1 MLRYVA
7 SRLVALIGTLLVT
20 SFVVFGGLYI
30 SPGGPIAYL
39 TGGRSVTP
47 EQLAAIREQYRLDEP
62 FIARYG
68 AWLGD
73 LLQGE
78 LGQSLVFR
86 QDVWTLLS
94 PRLGT
99 TIGLVIYAS
108 ALIVVGGMVFGTIAA
123 LRGGVA
129 DRLIVTTMTAG
140 LATPAFV
147 SAIVLI
153 TVFSVQLGWFPV
165 FGRGEGFVDSV
176 WHLTLPAVA
185 LAFSGTALVARV
197 TRAAVRGER
206 GREHVQTARSR
217 GLPERQILRRHVL
230 RNAFIPITTVGGLTF
245 GGLIAGSVIVETA
258 FGLDGISAFLV
269 ASVNAKDYSVVQA
282 ICMILVTAFVL
293 INTLVDALYVAIDPR
308 VRTAVE
314 R

>member
-1 MLRYVA
+1 MLRYLGT
-7 SRLVALIGTLLVT
+7 RLIGLIGTLLVT
-20 SFVVFGGLYI
+20 SFVVFAGLYI
-30 SPGGPIAYL
+30 SPGGPLAYL
-39 TGGRSVTP
+39 IGGRSVTP
-47 EQLAAIREQYRLDEP
+47 DQLAAIKAQYHLDEP
-62 FIARYG
+62 FLARYLS
-68 AWLGD
+68 WLSD
-73 LLQGE
+73 LLHGE

-86 QDVWTLLS
+86 QDVWGLLS
-94 PRLGT
+94 PRLST
-99 TIGLVIYAS
+99 TIGLVCFAS
-108 ALIVVGGMVFGTIAA
+108 VLIVVGGVVMGTVAA
-123 LRGGVA
+123 LRGGAA
-129 DRLIVTTMTAG
+129 DRVIVTTMTAG

-153 TVFSVQLGWFPV
+153 TVFAVQLGWFPV

-197 TRAAVRGER
+197 TRAAVRDER
-206 GREHVQTARSR
+206 GREHVQTARGR
-217 GLPERQILRRHVL
+217 GIPERQILRRHVL

-245 GGLIAGSVIVETA
+245 GGLIAGSVIVESA

-282 ICMILVTAFVL
+282 ICMLLVTAFVVL
-293 INTLVDALYVAIDPR
+293 NTLVDALYVAIDPR
-308 VRTAVE
+308 VRASVD